1 MPVEDQPVDQSVDQP
16 SPLTVA
22 NAKHATLLYATM
34 RIAIFV
40 VSLGVLWGIVALT
53 GHVVTA
59 NGSLYLV
66 MGALLVSGAASFF
79 LLNRQRDA
87 MSAQVA
93 RRADRMTRRINL
105 NAAME
110 DDD

>member
-1 MPVEDQPVDQSVDQP
+1 MAVDDKPQDATLEQPEDGGP

-34 RIAIFV
+34 RIGIFV
-40 VSLGVLWGIVALT
+40 VSLGVLWGIVAAT
-53 GHVVTA
+53 GHVVTT

-66 MGALLVSGAASFF
+66 MGALLLSGAVSFF

-87 MSAQVA
+87 VSAQLT
-93 RRADRMTRRINL
+93 RRAERMTKRIT
-105 NAAME
+105 
-110 DDD
+110 